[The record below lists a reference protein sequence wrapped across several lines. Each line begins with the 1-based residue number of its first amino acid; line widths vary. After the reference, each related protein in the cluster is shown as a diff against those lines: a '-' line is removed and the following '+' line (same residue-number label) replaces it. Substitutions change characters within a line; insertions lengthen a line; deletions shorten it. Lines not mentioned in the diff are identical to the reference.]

1 MFLQFRFATISTT
14 GHFLSY
20 MIIIPV
26 PCFFING
33 SPTEPITFK
42 VLNDVLD
49 ILHFLL
55 LEHESLLARIKLRH
69 FMFLDNFPKRL
80 KSGYEG
86 TPQKSLL
93 LLRSIR
99 GHTEYKNDL
108 IQPISAVHQRYRFL
122 HN

>member
-1 MFLQFRFATISTT
+1 
-14 GHFLSY
+14 

-42 VLNDVLD
+42 VLNGVFGH
-49 ILHFLL
+49 ISHFLL

-86 TPQKSLL
+86 TPSKSL

-99 GHTEYKNDL
+99 GHTE
-108 IQPISAVHQRYRFL
+108 
-122 HN
+122 

>member
-1 MFLQFRFATISTT
+1 MQLRDHDSSSFGLPPCINNRTF
-14 GHFLSY
+14 FLSY

-49 ILHFLL
+49 IFHIFFAR
-55 LEHESLLARIKLRH
+55 ARIAVAPYKTALYV
-69 FMFLDNFPKRL
+69 FDNFPKRL

-86 TPQKSLL
+86 TPSKSLL

-108 IQPISAVHQRYRFL
+108 
-122 HN
+122 